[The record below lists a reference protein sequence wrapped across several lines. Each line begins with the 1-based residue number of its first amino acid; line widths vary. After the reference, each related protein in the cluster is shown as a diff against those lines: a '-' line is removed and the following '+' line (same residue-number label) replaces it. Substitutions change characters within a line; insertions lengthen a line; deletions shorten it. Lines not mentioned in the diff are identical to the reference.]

1 MSCAEAAGKKARQAV
16 AEQLASIS
24 ATEDRVLIGTGT
36 HRRGLDD
43 ARLDTLFVTLPISWR
58 GTIAQHVGAAPAP

>member
-1 MSCAEAAGKKARQAV
+1 V